1 MQNSSRRLRVE
12 NLEHRRLLAADSMIG
27 PQSPDGWGEVSVPS
41 GLAAAEDVA
50 SRESSGREAE
60 GESVL
65 KVRLDFSL
73 DSSNFFT
80 TRYPQAK
87 AVMQEVVNQVVD
99 RFNDTLAA
107 VNPPS
112 RSEIQ
117 WQPAVLDPRTGA
129 LTSLP
134 QSFRAAANEIVVYV
148 RGNNLTGLTRGLGG
162 YNSFGVGY
170 NCPDQACVNQANAF
184 ISNLT
189 TRGETGAAA
198 STPSD
203 FAPVVGAI
211 TIDTRSDVDW
221 NFGAV
226 DTGEPGQSDFRA
238 VVAHEFA
245 HVLGF
250 GTAPSFSRYVAGGR
264 FAGPKANAVFPG
276 SANIPMNGSSH
287 LASSV
292 RDVVPTTMTSH
303 FDGMLSDLD
312 FAILDD
318 IGWELTPDTRP
329 TVQIATTEQTVPE
342 SAGAVSVS
350 ATLSAAPSQSISVP
364 VVISGTASATSDYTV
379 TPAAFNFSSGQ
390 RTATMTVNVVD
401 NGTNEGLESLTIRL
415 VDSNVAKLGA
425 NTETSVNILDD
436 DGSPVGQT
444 QLNSPE
450 FSSTAI
456 TVPGNNQPVAY
467 LFRASANTTLNVTK
481 VGSAASSEAFFVLD
495 ENLQPVGQYNGAGEL
510 SVTLS
515 ANQNYV
521 LRFEARATAEQ
532 YQIASTAGFQAINND
547 SPTNILQPSDVT
559 GDGEVSALDALRVI
573 NALNAAGASEIN
585 IGNEALEQGNYY
597 DVTGDGKVTS
607 LDALRVINTLSG
619 PASGNSEGAAVSNS
633 SATAFTPPVAGSG
646 ATLADE
652 MGPHKP
658 SETQLGGFVPAVI
671 SVRLA
676 DHNHA
681 DHDDEHEHEDDH
693 GDEHH
698 DESEHDHTHDNE
710 FFESSSAAFAPALVD
725 SVFVE
730 IGASC
735 LA

>member
-12 NLEHRRLLAADSMIG
+12 NLEHRRLLAADPMIG
-27 PQSPDGWGEVSVPS
+27 PQAPAGWGEVSMPS
-41 GLAAAEDVA
+41 AMAAVEDVS
-50 SRESSGREAE
+50 SRDSSGREAE

-65 KVRLDFSL
+65 RVRLDFSL
-73 DSSNFFT
+73 DSSDFFT

-87 AVMQEVVNQVVD
+87 AVMQEALDEVVS

-107 VNPPS
+107 INPPS

-129 LTSLP
+129 LTALP

-148 RGNNLTGLTRGLGG
+148 RGNNLTGRTRGLGG

-184 ISNLT
+184 INNLT

-211 TIDTRSDVDW
+211 TIDTRSEVDW

-226 DTGEPGQSDFRA
+226 GTGESGQADFRA
-238 VVAHEFA
+238 LVSHEFA

-250 GTAPSFSRYVAGGR
+250 GTAPSFSRYVSGGK
-264 FAGPKANAVFPG
+264 FTGPEANAVFPG
-276 SANIPMNGSSH
+276 SASVPMNGSSH

-292 RDVVPTTMTSH
+292 LDVVPTTMTSH
-303 FDGMLSDLD
+303 FNGMLSELD
-312 FAILDD
+312 YAIMDD

-329 TVQIATTEQTVPE
+329 TVQITTFENTVPE
-342 SAGAVSVS
+342 SEGAVVLR

-364 VVISGTASATSDYTV
+364 VAISGTASVNSDYTV
-379 TPAAFNFSSGQ
+379 TPATFDFASGQ

-401 NGTNEGLESLTIRL
+401 NTTNEGLESLTVRL

-425 NTETSVNILDD
+425 NAEALITILDD

-444 QLNSPE
+444 QLNAPE
-450 FSSTAI
+450 FSNAAI
-456 TVPGNNQPVAY
+456 IVPGNSLPVAY
-467 LFRASANTTLNVTK
+467 QFRATANTTLRVTK
-481 VGSAASSEAFFVLD
+481 VGAATPSESFFVLN
-495 ENLQPVGQYNGAGEL
+495 EELETIGQYDGAGEL
-510 SVTLS
+510 SATLS

-521 LRFEARATAEQ
+521 LLFEARTTAEQ
-532 YQIASTAGFQAINND
+532 YQIASTAGFQAINNA
-547 SPTNILQPSDVT
+547 SPTNLLQPSDVS

-573 NALNAAGASEIN
+573 NALNAASASEIS
-585 IGNEALEQGNYY
+585 IGDEALEEGNYY
-597 DVTGDGKVTS
+597 DVTGDDQITS

-619 PASGNSEGAAVSNS
+619 PASGSSEAITASS
-633 SATAFTPPVAGSG
+633 SATAFTPPVADSS

-658 SETQLGGFVPAVI
+658 SELHLDGFVSAVV
-671 SVRLA
+671 SVLLA
-676 DHNHA
+676 DHDHA
-681 DHDDEHEHEDDH
+681 GHDDEHDHEDD
-693 GDEHH
+693 HH

-710 FFESSSAAFAPALVD
+710 FFESSSAVFAPALVD

-730 IGASC
+730 FGASC

>member
-27 PQSPDGWGEVSVPS
+27 PQHPDAWGEVSVELDPS
-41 GLAAAEDVA
+41 AGE
-50 SRESSGREAE
+50 SGSTREVSGREAE

-65 KVRLDFSL
+65 QVRLDFSL

-112 RSEIQ
+112 RSQIQ

-211 TIDTRSDVDW
+211 TIDTRSEVDW

-226 DTGEPGQSDFRA
+226 DTGESGQSDFRA

-250 GTAPSFSRYVAGGR
+250 GTAPSFNRYVSGGR
-264 FAGPKANAVFPG
+264 FAGPKANAIYPG

-292 RDVVPTTMTSH
+292 RDVVPTTMTNH

-312 FAILDD
+312 YAILDD

-329 TVQIATTEQTVPE
+329 TVQITTTEQTVPE
-342 SAGAVSVS
+342 SAGTVAIV

-364 VVISGTASATSDYTV
+364 VVISGTALAGSDYTV
-379 TPAAFNFSSGQ
+379 TPAAFNFAVGQ
-390 RTATMTVNVVD
+390 RTATMTVNVID
-401 NGTNEGLESLTIRL
+401 DTTNEGMEALTIRL
-415 VDSNVAKLGA
+415 ADSSVAKLGA
-425 NTETSVNILDD
+425 DTEALVTILDD

-444 QLNSPE
+444 QLNSAD
-450 FSSTAI
+450 FSGTPI

-467 LFRASANTTLNVTK
+467 LFRASAKTTLRVTK
-481 VGSAASSEAFFVLD
+481 VGATASSEAFFVLD
-495 ENLQPVGQYNGAGEL
+495 ENLQPIGQYSGSGDL

-515 ANQNYV
+515 AYQNYV
-521 LRFEARATAEQ
+521 LRFEARASAEQ
-532 YQIASTAGFQAINND
+532 YQIASTAGFQSISND
-547 SPTNILQPSDVT
+547 SPTNLLQPSDVS

-607 LDALRVINTLSG
+607 LDALRVINSLSSSSTANAESG
-619 PASGNSEGAAVSNS
+619 LASSSEVAFAAGKASSSSTDAQVSDGLELN
-633 SATAFTPPVAGSG
+633 
-646 ATLADE
+646 
-652 MGPHKP
+652 
-658 SETQLGGFVPAVI
+658 GFVPAVV
-671 SVRLA
+671 SVRLL
-676 DHNHA
+676 DHDHSHVA
-681 DHDDEHEHEDDH
+681 EDHDDQSGHDDTHHEEHA
-693 GDEHH
+693 G
-698 DESEHDHTHDNE
+698 T
-710 FFESSSAAFAPALVD
+710 SSSVLAPALVD
-725 SVFVE
+725 SFFVE
-730 IGASC
+730 FGASC

>member
-27 PQSPDGWGEVSVPS
+27 PQHPDAWGEVSVELDPIAGEGDS
-41 GLAAAEDVA
+41 T
-50 SRESSGREAE
+50 REISGREAE

-65 KVRLDFSL
+65 QVRLDFSL

-112 RSEIQ
+112 RSQIQ

-198 STPSD
+198 TTPSD

-211 TIDTRSDVDW
+211 TIDTRSEVDW

-226 DTGEPGQSDFRA
+226 DTGESGQSDFRA

-250 GTAPSFSRYVAGGR
+250 GTAPSFNRYVSGGQ
-264 FAGPKANAVFPG
+264 FAGPKANAIYPG

-292 RDVVPTTMTSH
+292 RDVVPTTMTNH

-312 FAILDD
+312 YAILDD

-329 TVQIATTEQTVPE
+329 TVQVTTTEQTVPE
-342 SAGAVSVS
+342 SAGTVAIV

-364 VVISGTASATSDYTV
+364 VVISGTALASSDYTAS
-379 TPAAFNFSSGQ
+379 PAAFNFAAGQ

-401 NGTNEGLESLTIRL
+401 NTTNEGVEALTIRL
-415 VDSNVAKLGA
+415 ADSSVAKLGA
-425 NTETSVNILDD
+425 DIEALITILDD
-436 DGSPVGQT
+436 DGSPVAQT
-444 QLNSPE
+444 QLNSAD
-450 FSSTAI
+450 FSSTPI
-456 TVPGNNQPVAY
+456 SVPGNNQPVAY
-467 LFRASANTTLNVTK
+467 LFRASANTTLRVTK
-481 VGSAASSEAFFVLD
+481 VGSTASSEAFFVLD
-495 ENLQPVGQYNGAGEL
+495 ENLQPIGEYSGSGDL

-521 LRFEARATAEQ
+521 LRFESRSAAEQ
-532 YQIASTAGFQAINND
+532 YQIASTAGFPSISND
-547 SPTNILQPSDVT
+547 SPTNLLQPADVT

-573 NALNAAGASEIN
+573 NALNAAGVSEIN
-585 IGNEALEQGNYY
+585 VGDEVLEQGNYY

-607 LDALRVINTLSG
+607 LDALRVINSLSSSSTANAESDLATSSEVAFAAG
-619 PASGNSEGAAVSNS
+619 DAS
-633 SATAFTPPVAGSG
+633 SG
-646 ATLADE
+646 EANASQADSQTTGGLE
-652 MGPHKP
+652 
-658 SETQLGGFVPAVI
+658 LNGFVPALV
-671 SVRLA
+671 SVRLS
-676 DHNHA
+676 DHDHSHDD
-681 DHDDEHEHEDDH
+681 DHDDETVHDDRHHEEYM
-693 GDEHH
+693 G
-698 DESEHDHTHDNE
+698 T
-710 FFESSSAAFAPALVD
+710 SSSILAPALVD
-725 SVFVE
+725 SFFVE
-730 IGASC
+730 FGASC

>member
-1 MQNSSRRLRVE
+1 MQKSSRRLRVE

-27 PQSPDGWGEVSVPS
+27 PQYPDAWGAVALDSAM
-41 GLAAAEDVA
+41 AAAEDV
-50 SRESSGREAE
+50 STQDVSGREAE

-87 AVMQEVVNQVVD
+87 AAMQEAVDEVVA

-112 RSEIQ
+112 RSQIQ
-117 WQPAVLDPRTGA
+117 WQPAVLDPRTGGLTA
-129 LTSLP
+129 LPT
-134 QSFRAAANEIVVYV
+134 SFRAAANEIVVYV

-162 YNSFGVGY
+162 YNTFGVGY
-170 NCPDQACVNQANAF
+170 NCPDQACVNEANAF

-189 TRGETGAAA
+189 TRGETGAGA

-211 TIDTRSDVDW
+211 TIDTRSEVDW

-250 GTAPSFSRYVAGGR
+250 GTAPSFTRYVSGGR
-264 FAGPKANAVFPG
+264 FSGPQANAVFPG
-276 SANIPMNGSSH
+276 SANIPLNGTSH
-287 LASSV
+287 LADSV
-292 RDVVPTTMTSH
+292 LDVVPTTMTAR
-303 FDGMLSDLD
+303 FDGTLSELD

-329 TVQIATTEQTVPE
+329 TVQITTLEQTVPE
-342 SAGAVSVS
+342 SEGTVVLS
-350 ATLSAAPSQSISVP
+350 ATLSATPSQNISVP
-364 VVISGTASATSDYTV
+364 VVISGTASVNSDYTV
-379 TPAAFNFSSGQ
+379 TPATFNFASGQ

-401 NGTNEGLESLTIRL
+401 NAVNEGLESLTVRL
-415 VDSNVAKLGA
+415 VDSSVAKLGA
-425 NTETSVNILDD
+425 EAEALVVILDD

-444 QLNSPE
+444 QLNQPE

-467 LFRASANTTLNVTK
+467 LFRASANTTLRVTK
-481 VGSAASSEAFFVLD
+481 VGATAPLEAFFVLNED
-495 ENLQPVGQYNGAGEL
+495 LEPIGQYDGAGDL

-521 LRFEARATAEQ
+521 LRFEARSAAAQ
-532 YQIASTAGFQAINND
+532 YQIASTAGFQVINND
-547 SPTNILQPSDVT
+547 SPTNVLQPSDVT

-573 NALNAAGASEIN
+573 NALNAADASEIN
-585 IGNEALEQGNYY
+585 VNNEVLEEGNYY
-597 DVTGDGKVTS
+597 DVTGDGTVTS

-619 PASGNSEGAAVSNS
+619 PTSANSETGVASASAA
-633 SATAFTPPVAGSG
+633 AFA
-646 ATLADE
+646 ADE
-652 MGPHKP
+652 TSADETD
-658 SETQLGGFVPAVI
+658 SEGSSESGFVPAVV
-671 SVRLA
+671 SVLLD
-676 DHNHA
+676 DH
-681 DHDDEHEHEDDH
+681 DHDDELSHDDTHHEE
-693 GDEHH
+693 E
-698 DESEHDHTHDNE
+698 T
-710 FFESSSAAFAPALVD
+710 ESSSSVLAPSLVD

-730 IGASC
+730 YGASC

>member
-1 MQNSSRRLRVE
+1 MQKSSRRLRVE

-27 PQSPDGWGEVSVPS
+27 PQSPDSWDDVSVESAMAAGEEVSTR
-41 GLAAAEDVA
+41 DI
-50 SRESSGREAE
+50 SGREAE

-80 TRYPQAK
+80 TRHPQAK
-87 AVMQEVVNQVVD
+87 AAMQAVVNQMVD

-107 VNPPS
+107 VNPPT
-112 RSEIQ
+112 RSQIQ
-117 WQPAVLDPRTGA
+117 WQPAVLDPRTGG
-129 LTSLP
+129 LTALP
-134 QSFRAAANEIVVYV
+134 QSFRAAANEIVIYV

-170 NCPDQACVNQANAF
+170 NCPDQACVNEANAF
-184 ISNLT
+184 INNLN

-211 TIDTRSDVDW
+211 TIDTRSEVNW

-226 DTGEPGQSDFRA
+226 GTGDTGQSDFRA

-250 GTAPSFSRYVAGGR
+250 GTAPSFNRYVSGGR
-264 FAGPKANAVFPG
+264 FSGPKANAVFPG
-276 SANIPMNGSSH
+276 SANVPLHGSSH
-287 LASSV
+287 LADSV
-292 RDVVPTTMTSH
+292 RDVVPTTMTSR
-303 FDGMLSDLD
+303 FDGTLSELD

-329 TVQIATTEQTVPE
+329 TVQITTLAQTVPE
-342 SAGAVSVS
+342 SEGTVVLS
-350 ATLSAAPSQSISVP
+350 ATLSSAPSQSISVP
-364 VVISGTASATSDYTV
+364 VVISGTASVNSDYTV
-379 TPAAFNFSSGQ
+379 TPATFNFASGQ

-401 NGTNEGLESLTIRL
+401 NAVNEGLESLTVRL
-415 VDSNVAKLGA
+415 VDSSVAKLGA
-425 NTETSVNILDD
+425 EAEALVVLLDD

-444 QLNSPE
+444 QLNQPE

-467 LFRASANTTLNVTK
+467 LFRASANTTLQVTK
-481 VGSAASSEAFFVLD
+481 VGATAPLEAFFVLNED
-495 ENLQPVGQYNGAGEL
+495 LEPIGQYDGAGDL

-521 LRFEARATAEQ
+521 LRFEARSAAEQ
-532 YQIASTAGFQAINND
+532 YQIASTAGFQVINND
-547 SPTNILQPSDVT
+547 SPTNVLQPSDVT

-573 NALNAAGASEIN
+573 NALNAADASEIN
-585 IGNEALEQGNYY
+585 VNNEVLEEGNYY
-597 DVTGDGKVTS
+597 DVTGDGTVTS

-619 PASGNSEGAAVSNS
+619 PTSANSETGVASASAA
-633 SATAFTPPVAGSG
+633 AFA
-646 ATLADE
+646 ADE
-652 MGPHKP
+652 TSADETD
-658 SETQLGGFVPAVI
+658 SEGSSESGFVPAVV
-671 SVRLA
+671 SVLLD
-676 DHNHA
+676 DHDH
-681 DHDDEHEHEDDH
+681 DHDDELAHDDTHHEE
-693 GDEHH
+693 E
-698 DESEHDHTHDNE
+698 T
-710 FFESSSAAFAPALVD
+710 ESSSSVLAPSLVD

-730 IGASC
+730 YGASC

>member
-1 MQNSSRRLRVE
+1 MQKSSRRLRVE

-27 PQSPDGWGEVSVPS
+27 PQSPDSWDDVSVESAMAAGEEVSTR
-41 GLAAAEDVA
+41 DI
-50 SRESSGREAE
+50 SGREAE

-80 TRYPQAK
+80 TRHPQAK
-87 AVMQEVVNQVVD
+87 AAMQAVVNQMVD

-107 VNPPS
+107 VNPPT
-112 RSEIQ
+112 RSQIQ
-117 WQPAVLDPRTGA
+117 WQPAVLDPRTGG
-129 LTSLP
+129 LTALP
-134 QSFRAAANEIVVYV
+134 QSFRAAANEIVIYV

-170 NCPDQACVNQANAF
+170 NCPDQACVNEANAF
-184 ISNLT
+184 INNLN

-211 TIDTRSDVDW
+211 TIDTRSEVNW

-226 DTGEPGQSDFRA
+226 GTGDTGQSDFRA

-250 GTAPSFSRYVAGGR
+250 GTAPSFNRYVSGGR
-264 FAGPKANAVFPG
+264 FSGPKANAVFPG
-276 SANIPMNGSSH
+276 SANVPLHGSSH
-287 LASSV
+287 LADSV
-292 RDVVPTTMTSH
+292 RDVVPTTMTSR
-303 FDGMLSDLD
+303 FDGTLSELD

-329 TVQIATTEQTVPE
+329 TVQITTLAQTVPE
-342 SAGAVSVS
+342 SEGTVVLS
-350 ATLSAAPSQSISVP
+350 ATLSSAPSQSISVP
-364 VVISGTASATSDYTV
+364 VVISGTASVNSDYTV
-379 TPAAFNFSSGQ
+379 TPATFNFASGQ

-401 NGTNEGLESLTIRL
+401 NAVNEGLESLTVRL
-415 VDSNVAKLGA
+415 VDSSVAKLGA
-425 NTETSVNILDD
+425 EAEALVVLLDD

-444 QLNSPE
+444 QLNQPE

-467 LFRASANTTLNVTK
+467 LFRASANTTLQVTK
-481 VGSAASSEAFFVLD
+481 VGATAPLEAFFVLNED
-495 ENLQPVGQYNGAGEL
+495 LEPIGQYDGAGDL

-521 LRFEARATAEQ
+521 LRFEARSAAEQ
-532 YQIASTAGFQAINND
+532 YQIASTAGFQVINND
-547 SPTNILQPSDVT
+547 SPTNVLQPSDVT

-573 NALNAAGASEIN
+573 NALNAADASEIN
-585 IGNEALEQGNYY
+585 VNNEVLEEGNYY
-597 DVTGDGKVTS
+597 DVTGDGTVTS

-619 PASGNSEGAAVSNS
+619 PTSANSETGVASASDAAF
-633 SATAFTPPVAGSG
+633 A
-646 ATLADE
+646 ADE
-652 MGPHKP
+652 TSADETD
-658 SETQLGGFVPAVI
+658 SEGSSESGFVPAVV
-671 SVRLA
+671 SVLLD
-676 DHNHA
+676 DHDH
-681 DHDDEHEHEDDH
+681 DHDDELAHDDTHHEE
-693 GDEHH
+693 E
-698 DESEHDHTHDNE
+698 T
-710 FFESSSAAFAPALVD
+710 ESSSSVLAPSLVD

-730 IGASC
+730 YGASC